1 MVLKKRFSQAW
12 KLIVL
17 VNYGYND
24 LAIQLADK
32 MMLAVT
38 TQLSK
43 NHNYWESYS
52 PDNDVLNCPSNYIW
66 DAIMAKLLIRLEEIK
81 KVQRK

>member
-1 MVLKKRFSQAW
+1 
-12 KLIVL
+12 

-38 TQLSK
+38 EQLSK

-52 PDNDVLNCPSNYIW
+52 PDNTVLDCPFNYIW
-66 DAIMAKLLIRLEEIK
+66 DAIMAKVLIEKYKILEKPK
-81 KVQRK
+81 KK